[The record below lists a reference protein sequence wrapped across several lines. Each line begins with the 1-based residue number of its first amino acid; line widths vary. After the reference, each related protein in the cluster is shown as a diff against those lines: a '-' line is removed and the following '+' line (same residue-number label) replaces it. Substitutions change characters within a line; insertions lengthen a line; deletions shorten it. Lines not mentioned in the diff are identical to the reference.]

1 MTYSS
6 SDLTQSYID
15 GRWTP
20 VTGTQCSPV
29 INPATETPVAM
40 LHHAGPADVEA
51 AVAAAK
57 RAHLAE
63 ALGSKDNRVALL
75 ERIRAGFDSR
85 REDLAQAI
93 SLEMGAPIDLSRNAQ
108 AETFLIQLDATLDAL
123 RGFDFA
129 ETLPNGDHLIRQP
142 TGVAGLITPWN
153 WPIHQISLK
162 VFAALAADCPVVLKP
177 SEHTPLNAR
186 IFAEILDAA
195 GLPPGAFNLI
205 NGDGASVGA
214 QLTDHPDVA
223 VMSFTGSTR
232 AGLEIGASA
241 VRRGARCALEMGGKS
256 PCLVFEDADLDQAME
271 KILAKTFP
279 NSGQNCNA
287 PTRILIEASAYPAA
301 KEAAQR
307 AAALWTLGDPAQS
320 GDHLGPV
327 ANGRQFDHIQ
337 TLLHGAIAAGAT
349 VLCGGAGRP
358 DGMETGY
365 FVKPTILADVARKA
379 EVVRQEI
386 FGPVIVLQPFEDLD
400 DAIAMANDSEF
411 GLAGYVYSN
420 DPAIQS
426 AVIRQL
432 DCGMVFVNGADLAPG
447 SPFGGTKKSGIGR
460 EGGRYGVEEFLE
472 LKLVAHPA

>member
-6 SDLTQSYID
+6 SDLTHSYID

-123 RGFDFA
+123 RGFAFA

-162 VFAALAADCPVVLKP
+162 VFAALAAGCPVVLKP

-186 IFAEILDAA
+186 IFDRNSGRRWPAA
-195 GLPPGAFNLI
+195 RCLQPDQRRWGLGRGAAHRSSRCGGDVLHRFHPRRAGDRRQRGPPWCPLRA
-205 NGDGASVGA
+205 GDG
-214 QLTDHPDVA
+214 
-223 VMSFTGSTR
+223 R
-232 AGLEIGASA
+232 
-241 VRRGARCALEMGGKS
+241 
-256 PCLVFEDADLDQAME
+256 
-271 KILAKTFP
+271 
-279 NSGQNCNA
+279 
-287 PTRILIEASAYPAA
+287 
-301 KEAAQR
+301 
-307 AAALWTLGDPAQS
+307 
-320 GDHLGPV
+320 
-327 ANGRQFDHIQ
+327 
-337 TLLHGAIAAGAT
+337 
-349 VLCGGAGRP
+349 
-358 DGMETGY
+358 
-365 FVKPTILADVARKA
+365 
-379 EVVRQEI
+379 
-386 FGPVIVLQPFEDLD
+386 
-400 DAIAMANDSEF
+400 
-411 GLAGYVYSN
+411 
-420 DPAIQS
+420 
-426 AVIRQL
+426 
-432 DCGMVFVNGADLAPG
+432 
-447 SPFGGTKKSGIGR
+447 
-460 EGGRYGVEEFLE
+460 
-472 LKLVAHPA
+472 